1 VAQQDERCVKR
12 ALRLASLLVVLAV
25 VGLAYW
31 GMFLA
36 GSPSTMAQSSSQVI
50 ANAFCGLGLGS
61 LISLLAFVFLGAVY
75 RNRTGQRR
83 EEVRQFAEK
92 LLEKRL
98 GNPAIPPLPGAVMG
112 QQIFSDRNAAI
123 VPASTSVNPR
133 EPFLKASVSPD
144 SAAPA

>member
-1 VAQQDERCVKR
+1 
-12 ALRLASLLVVLAV
+12 LLIVLAV

-36 GSPSTMAQSSSQVI
+36 GSTSTVAQSSSQVI
-50 ANAFCGLGLGS
+50 ANALCGLGLGS

-83 EEVRQFAEK
+83 EEVRRFAEK

-98 GNPAIPPLPGAVMG
+98 GKPAIPPLPGAVIG
-112 QQIFSDRNAAI
+112 QQIFSDLNTAI
-123 VPASTSVNPR
+123 VPASTSVNPG
-133 EPFLKASVSPD
+133 EPYLNAGVSPG